1 MQRSVITTV
10 LAAAVLL
17 ALLLPPG
24 AAMKD
29 PSAVYCHA
37 MGYSYE
43 IVQSPDG
50 PAGACRMPDG
60 TMADSWKFLQGKEG
74 RQFSWCTQQ
83 GYRQQVARSYRTCSQ
98 FGLDECLVCILPDGT
113 TSEVTHLMNLSFE
126 ETTCGDGSCGMP
138 ENVITCPADCKSGG
152 WDNLCD
158 GVRDGRCD
166 PDCPDGKG
174 DPDCVTAPDISR
186 LLMYLVPVLIV
197 LAIAVGAYLYRKKK
211 KST

>member
-37 MGYSYE
+37 MGY
-43 IVQSPDG
+43 
-50 PAGACRMPDG
+50 
-60 TMADSWKFLQGKEG
+60 
-74 RQFSWCTQQ
+74 
-83 GYRQQVARSYRTCSQ
+83 
-98 FGLDECLVCILPDGT
+98 DECLVCILPDGT

-186 LLMYLVPVLIV
+186 LLVYLVPVLIV
-197 LAIAVGAYLYRKKK
+197 LAIAVGTYLYRKKK

>member
-1 MQRSVITTV
+1 MQRFVITMV
-10 LAAAVLL
+10 LAAVLIVLL
-17 ALLLPPG
+17 IQPG

-29 PSAVYCHA
+29 PSAVYCQA

-83 GYRQQVARSYRTCSQ
+83 GYGQQVARSYRTCSQ
-98 FGLDECLVCILPDGT
+98 FGLDECLVCVLPDGT
-113 TSEVTHLMNLSFE
+113 TREVTQLMNLSFA
-126 ETTCGDGSCGMP
+126 ETTCGDGSCGAP
-138 ENVITCPADCKSGG
+138 ENVITCPADCKPGG

-158 GVRDGRCD
+158 GKRDGLCD
-166 PDCPDGKG
+166 PDCPDGTG
-174 DPDCVTAPDISR
+174 DPDCVAAPDYRVIAG
-186 LLMYLVPVLIV
+186 I
-197 LAIAVGAYLYRKKK
+197 LAIVIAGIAIILFLRKKK
-211 KST
+211 GTG